1 MSVRVNLLPQEQ
13 TARQA
18 AARQRTGIIAGAA
31 VLVVA
36 LGGAYVW
43 ASSQVTEAETR
54 LAAAQDVSAGLRLEV
69 EQLAD
74 IRELDQR
81 RTETIELLSTTL
93 AGEVSMAGILQD
105 VASVIPSDTQLDALN
120 VDITPVAADAP
131 ADATLGAEPGAIGA
145 VNLTGKTLE
154 AHAPGVERF
163 LLELDK
169 VAGFRDLYVNS
180 SALDDP
186 DERVATYS
194 IDAAIGPEALTGR
207 YWTGLPEELR

>member
-1 MSVRVNLLPQEQ
+1 MNTS
-13 TARQA
+13 
-18 AARQRTGIIAGAA
+18 
-31 VLVVA
+31 

-54 LAAAQDVSAGLRLEV
+54 PLAAAQDVSAELRLEV

-120 VDITPVAADAP
+120 VDITPVAADRRPTRPSVPSPAP
-131 ADATLGAEPGAIGA
+131 
-145 VNLTGKTLE
+145 
-154 AHAPGVERF
+154 
-163 LLELDK
+163 
-169 VAGFRDLYVNS
+169 S
-180 SALDDP
+180 
-186 DERVATYS
+186 
-194 IDAAIGPEALTGR
+194 GR
-207 YWTGLPEELR
+207 

>member
-18 AARQRTGIIAGAA
+18 AARQRSGVIVGGAA
-31 VLVVA
+31 LVLA
-36 LGGAYVW
+36 LGGAYWW
-43 ASSQVTEAETR
+43 ASGQVSDAETR
-54 LAAAQDVSAGLRLEV
+54 LAAAESVSAALQVEV
-69 EQLAD
+69 DQLAE
-74 IRELDQR
+74 ISELDER
-81 RTETIELLSTTL
+81 RNAAVELLSTTL
-93 AGEVSMAGILQD
+93 ADEVSMAGLLQD
-105 VASVIPSDTQLDALN
+105 VASVIPSDTQLDALT
-120 VDITPVAADAP
+120 VDLAVAAP
-131 ADATLGAEPGAIGA
+131 EGELGAVPGAVGS

-194 IDAAIGPEALTGR
+194 IDASVGPEALTGR
-207 YWTGLPEELR
+207 YVDGLPEELR

>member
-18 AARQRTGIIAGAA
+18 AARQRSGVIVGGAA
-31 VLVVA
+31 LVLA
-36 LGGAYVW
+36 LGGAYWW
-43 ASSQVTEAETR
+43 ASGQVSDAETR
-54 LAAAQDVSAGLRLEV
+54 LAAAESVSAALQV
-69 EQLAD
+69 DVDQLAE
-74 IRELDQR
+74 ISELDER
-81 RTETIELLSTTL
+81 RNAAVELLSTTL
-93 AGEVSMAGILQD
+93 ADEVSMAGLLQD
-105 VASVIPSDTQLDALN
+105 VASVIPSDTQLDALT
-120 VDITPVAADAP
+120 VDLAVAAP
-131 ADATLGAEPGAIGA
+131 EGELGAVPGAVGS

-186 DERVATYS
+186 EERVATYS
-194 IDAAIGPEALTGR
+194 IDASVGPEALTGR
-207 YWTGLPEELR
+207 YVDGLPEELR

>member
-18 AARQRTGIIAGAA
+18 AARQRNGVIVGAA
-31 VLVVA
+31 ALVLA
-36 LGGAYVW
+36 LGGAYWW
-43 ASSQVTEAETR
+43 ASAEVTEAETR
-54 LAAAQDVSAGLRLEV
+54 LAAAQDVSSGLRLEV
-69 EQLAD
+69 EQLAE
-74 IRELDQR
+74 IRELDER
-81 RTETIELLSTTL
+81 RTAAVELLSTTL
-93 AGEVSMAGILQD
+93 ADEVSMAGLLQD

-120 VDITPVAADAP
+120 VDLAVAAP
-131 ADATLGAEPGAIGA
+131 EGEIGNQPGAIGS

-169 VAGFRDLYVNS
+169 VASFRDLYVNS

-194 IDAAIGPEALTGR
+194 IDAAVGPEALTGR

>member
-18 AARQRTGIIAGAA
+18 AARQRSGVIVGGAA
-31 VLVVA
+31 LVLA
-36 LGGAYVW
+36 LGGAYWW
-43 ASSQVTEAETR
+43 AIGQVSEAETR
-54 LAAAQDVSAGLRLEV
+54 LAAAESVSAELQVEV
-69 EQLAD
+69 GQLAE
-74 IRELDQR
+74 IGELDER
-81 RTETIELLSTTL
+81 RKATVELLSATL
-93 AGEVSMAGILQD
+93 ADEVSMAGLLQD
-105 VASVIPSDTQLDALN
+105 VAAVIPSDTQLDALT
-120 VDITPVAADAP
+120 VDLAAATPEGE
-131 ADATLGAEPGAIGA
+131 LGAVPGAVGS

-163 LLELDK
+163 MLELDK

-194 IDAAIGPEALTGR
+194 IDASVGPEALTGR
-207 YWTGLPEELR
+207 YVDGLPEELR

>member
-18 AARQRTGIIAGAA
+18 AARQRNGILAGAA

-43 ASSQVTEAETR
+43 AGAQVSDAETR
-54 LAAAQDVSAGLRLEV
+54 LAAAQDVSAELRLEV
-69 EQLAD
+69 EDLAE
-74 IRELDQR
+74 IRDLDAR
-81 RTETIELLSTTL
+81 RTATIELLSTTL
-93 AGEVSMAGILQD
+93 ADEVSMAGLLQD
-105 VASVIPSDTQLDALN
+105 VASVIPSDTQLDGMTVTLA
-120 VDITPVAADAP
+120 AP
-131 ADATLGAEPGAIGA
+131 APEGQVGAQPGAIGTL
-145 VNLTGKTLE
+145 NLTGKTLE

-163 LLELDK
+163 MLELEK

-194 IDAAIGPEALTGR
+194 IDAAVGPEALTGR